1 MDIFEKASREKLRF
15 PSTKGDL
22 ATEQLWDLPLTAR
35 TGPSL
40 DNVAKAVNASL
51 KAAGEE
57 SFVEVKTNPA
67 KALHELRLDIVKHVI
82 AEKQADLAKRNDA
95 AERAEKREKLRQI
108 LRDKQDDSL
117 KSLTEAEIEARLR
130 ELD

>member
-1 MDIFEKASREKLRF
+1 MSIFEKASREKLRF

-82 AEKQADLAKRNDA
+82 AVRQFEAE
-95 AERAEKREKLRQI
+95 ERATRAHRAEQREKLRQI

-117 KSLTEAEIEARLR
+117 KNLTEAEIEARLR